1 MGEVKHP
8 SPGKQMIQNKSYCI
22 STFFAFLLPENRYL
36 PCNINEFLIIWFP
49 VLNKNFFR
57 RTTCPEI
64 EVAENLLQAQTFN
77 SQLRQLPCEEIAR
90 LSGFQKRL
98 PKKIQAYDMVKT
110 LCAAGALSKLSF
122 NILAMLLGL
131 VGGGLVSKQGLAK
144 RVNEYC
150 LTFFQLLL
158 APAINLRSGAQQA
171 QKEGLFSFFRRV
183 LIQDSTHIPLP
194 DHLALSFPSG
204 SNHLHLKKATLKI
217 QALYEL
223 ISDRM
228 LSFAFSSFHRN
239 DQAASPDILEVA
251 QPGDLVLRDLGY
263 FVLSVFNQLNKKG
276 IFFLS
281 RLRSQVNG
289 FDPHSG
295 QLLDLLSLVKKNH
308 TLDQAILLGQEEKVP
323 LRLVALPVPVAV
335 ANERRRKAKMNRDRR
350 CRPSKE
356 TLQLMG
362 WQFFILNVP
371 ATVWDAPSVAKV
383 YALRWRIEI
392 IFKAW
397 KSHFNLTQ
405 IPQGGSES
413 LILSCLYAKLIYII
427 FFHAFFDTINR
438 HCLRR
443 DDLRI
448 SLLKLAVLSAIMTSQ
463 FISSQAFLLN
473 GAPVLEII
481 QRLCSYEKRN
491 QRQNFFQKLSVLS

>member
-1 MGEVKHP
+1 MLNE
-8 SPGKQMIQNKSYCI
+8 SYNSI
-22 STFFAFLLPENRYL
+22 TFFAFFLPERQYL
-36 PCNINEFLIIWFP
+36 TCNINKFLLISFP

-57 RTTCPEI
+57 RYTCPEI

-98 PKKIQAYDMVKT
+98 PKKIHAYDMVKA

-144 RVNEYC
+144 RVNQHC
-150 LTFFQLLL
+150 MTFLQLLL
-158 APAINLRSGAQQA
+158 GPAISLRSGGQQA
-171 QKEGLFSFFRRV
+171 RQEGLFAFFTRV

-194 DHLALSFPSG
+194 DHLAQIFPSG
-204 SNHLHLKKATLKI
+204 GNHLNLKKATLKI

-223 ISDRM
+223 ISDQM
-228 LSFAFSSFHRN
+228 IHFGFSSFHRN
-239 DQAASPDILEVA
+239 DQAASPDILDVA
-251 QPGDLVLRDLGY
+251 RPGDLVLRDLGY
-263 FVLSVFNQLNKKG
+263 FVLSVFNQLNQKG

-281 RLRSQVNG
+281 RLRSQVNV
-289 FDPHSG
+289 FDPSTRQPLH
-295 QLLDLLSLVKKNH
+295 LLSLVQKNR
-308 TLDQAILLGQEEKVP
+308 TLDQAVLLGQKEKVP
-323 LRLVALPVPVAV
+323 LRLVALPVPEAV
-335 ANERRRKAKMNRDRR
+335 ANERRRKAKANRDRR

-362 WQFFILNVP
+362 WQFFVLNVP
-371 ATVWDAPSVAKV
+371 ATVWDAPTVAKV

-413 LILSCLYAKLIYII
+413 LILSCLYAKLLYIT
-427 FFHAFFDTINR
+427 FFHAFFDKINR
-438 HCLRR
+438 RLVGR
-443 DDLRI
+443 DDLGI
-448 SLLKLAVLSAIMTSQ
+448 SLLKLAVLSAIMASQ
-463 FISSQAFLLN
+463 FISAQNFLMHDP
-473 GAPVLEII
+473 PVIEII
-481 QRLCSYEKRN
+481 QRLCTYEKRHG
-491 QRQNFFQKLSVLS
+491 RQNFSQKLSALS